1 MSYKKYSIA
10 LWAFWSEEPVFSV
23 LFLGME
29 YALWIGIGFIFVG
42 GMWWLAVKQGM
53 FSRGS
58 SGGGFIQDM
67 TEQARAGAF
76 DHIEGRDQEIER
88 TLHILMRRTK
98 NNPLLL
104 GAPGVGKTAIVEGLA
119 QRIVAGDVP
128 EAMKTSRIMVLD
140 LAAVMAETKY
150 RGELEKRLHGLLREY
165 EKTKTRTIL
174 FIDEFHTLVQVG
186 AAEGAVN
193 MVEIFK
199 PALARGGVQIIG
211 ATTWDEYTQHIRPNA
226 ALDRRLQPVLVD
238 EPSPEQAFEMLKV
251 LRPAYEKFH
260 NVEISDDVLLAAV
273 HLSHEKIHGRYL
285 PDKAIDLMD
294 EAAAKVA
301 IECSRVEHGASMA
314 VLHGAAKSAQVQVS
328 VEDIEN
334 VLDQWV
340 MHDSED
346 ARRDARNT

>member
-1 MSYKKYSIA
+1 
-10 LWAFWSEEPVFSV
+10 
-23 LFLGME
+23 ME
-29 YALWIGIGFIFVG
+29 NAIWVG
-42 GMWWLAVKQGM
+42 GAVVLIVALFWQIK
-53 FSRGS
+53 RGGAGQLS
-58 SGGGFIQDM
+58 SKAEFLDDM
-67 TEQARAGAF
+67 TARARAGKL
-76 DHIEGRDQEIER
+76 DRIEGREQEIER

-119 QRIVAGDVP
+119 QKIIAGDVP
-128 EAMKTSRIMVLD
+128 ESMKSARIMSLD

-165 EKTKTRTIL
+165 EATKARTIL
-174 FIDEFHTLVQVG
+174 FIDEFHVLVQVG

-211 ATTWDEYTQHIRPNA
+211 ATTWAEYAEHIRPNA

-238 EPSPEQAFEMLKV
+238 EPSPDQALAMLKV
-251 LRPAYEKFH
+251 LRPAYESFH
-260 NVEISDDVLLAAV
+260 KVQISDDVLEAAV
-273 HLSHEKIHGRYL
+273 KLSSEKIHGRYL

-294 EAAAKVA
+294 EASAKVA
-301 IECSRVEHGASMA
+301 IECSRAEHGLSMA
-314 VLHGAAKSAQVQVS
+314 VLHGAAQRADTHVRI
-328 VEDIEN
+328 EDIES

-340 MHDSED
+340 LHDADD
-346 ARRDARNT
+346 AQRDARNS